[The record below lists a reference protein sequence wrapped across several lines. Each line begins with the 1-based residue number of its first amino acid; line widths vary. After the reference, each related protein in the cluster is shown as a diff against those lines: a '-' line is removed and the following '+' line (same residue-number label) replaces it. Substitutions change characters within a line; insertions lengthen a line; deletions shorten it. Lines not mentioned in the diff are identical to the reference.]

1 MLFKR
6 AMAGCLL
13 NIGLVSVCLLLPA
26 KLLATEASRLWEE
39 GMAFLGLYSVGIF
52 LGCLYLCVY
61 YPKSMEARL
70 IVTSPSQPAQDK
82 VATAVLSLA
91 GLAALS
97 FIPTDVF
104 YLHALTEP
112 TLLPRLV
119 GLGLAQVGLIL
130 LFVTMVQNEFA
141 QPVVS
146 IQEDRGHV
154 LVDTGLY
161 GRVRH
166 PLYTSFLIWFCGAA
180 LWLGSVMMASFG
192 TGILMLAL
200 WPRILIEEST
210 LKRDLDGY
218 ADYMRRVK
226 HRIIPGLL

>member
-1 MLFKR
+1 MV
-6 AMAGCLL
+6 GCLL

-26 KLLATEASRLWEE
+26 KLLATEVSWLWEE

-70 IVTSPSQPAQDK
+70 IVKSPSQPVQDK

-91 GLAALS
+91 GLTALS
-97 FIPTDVF
+97 FVPTDVF

-130 LFVTMVQNEFA
+130 LFVTMIQNEFA
-141 QPVVS
+141 QPIVS
-146 IQEDRGHV
+146 IQKDRGHV

-180 LWLGSVMMASFG
+180 LCLGSTMMASFG

-218 ADYMRRVK
+218 ADYMGRVK
-226 HRIIPGLL
+226 YRIIPGLL

>member
-6 AMAGCLL
+6 TMVGCLL
-13 NIGLVSVCLLLPA
+13 NVGLVSVCLLLPA
-26 KLLATEASRLWEE
+26 KLLATEASWLWEE

-82 VATAVLSLA
+82 MATAVLSLA

-104 YLHALTEP
+104 YLHALTAP
-112 TLLPRLV
+112 TLLARLV

-130 LFVTMVQNEFA
+130 MFVTMVQNEFA

-218 ADYMRRVK
+218 SDYMRRVK
-226 HRIIPGLL
+226 RRIIPGLL

>member
-1 MLFKR
+1 VGR
-6 AMAGCLL
+6 GHGLL
-13 NIGLVSVCLLLPA
+13 GA
-26 KLLATEASRLWEE
+26 
-39 GMAFLGLYSVGIF
+39 IF
-52 LGCLYLCVY
+52 CRDIL
-61 YPKSMEARL
+61 R
-70 IVTSPSQPAQDK
+70 
-82 VATAVLSLA
+82 LSLS
-91 GLAALS
+91 LRLLS
-97 FIPTDVF
+97 EEYGSKIDSDVPIS
-104 YLHALTEP
+104 AP
-112 TLLPRLV
+112 TLLARLV

-130 LFVTMVQNEFA
+130 MFVTMVQNEFA

>member
-1 MLFKR
+1 MKR
-6 AMAGCLL
+6 TIIGCFL

-26 KLLATEASRLWEE
+26 KLLATEASWLWEE
-39 GMAFLGLYSVGIF
+39 GMAFLGLYSVGVF

-70 IVTSPSQPAQDK
+70 IVTSPSQPVQDK
-82 VATAVLSLA
+82 MATAVLSLA
-91 GLAALS
+91 GLSALS
-97 FIPTDVF
+97 FVPTDVF

-130 LFVTMVQNEFA
+130 MFVTMVQNEFA
-141 QPVVS
+141 QPIVS
-146 IQEDRGHV
+146 IQKDRGHV

-161 GRVRH
+161 GRVKH

-218 ADYMRRVK
+218 ADYMGRVK
-226 HRIIPGLL
+226 YRIIPGLL